1 MQTSMA
7 VTALFMGFVGG
18 PHCVAMCGAACAGI
32 AKAAAPRTRQAIV
45 GFQLGRIVG
54 YATLGGVAAAT
65 VQGLGW
71 LGTNTVVL
79 RPLWTAFHVLALL
92 LGLLLLLQ
100 ARQPAWVDGFAQT
113 VWRKAKPVLGRLG
126 GKAPYALGAGWA
138 LMPCGLLYSALL
150 LASLSANVFEGAAI
164 MGLFALGTSVSMT
177 VGPWL
182 LLRWHASGS
191 LRGGAWGMRLAGAA
205 LVLTSGWAIWMGLTN
220 PTGLWCA

>member
-32 AKAAAPRTRQAIV
+32 AKAATPRTGQAIV

-79 RPLWTAFHVLALL
+79 RPLWTAMHVVALL
-92 LGLLLLLQ
+92 VGLLLLVQ
-100 ARQPAWVDGFAQT
+100 ARQPAWVDGFAQS

-126 GKAPYALGAGWA
+126 GKAPYALGAG
-138 LMPCGLLYSALL
+138 
-150 LASLSANVFEGAAI
+150 
-164 MGLFALGTSVSMT
+164 
-177 VGPWL
+177 
-182 LLRWHASGS
+182 
-191 LRGGAWGMRLAGAA
+191 
-205 LVLTSGWAIWMGLTN
+205 
-220 PTGLWCA
+220 

>member
-92 LGLLLLLQ
+92 LGLLLLLL

-126 GKAPYALGAGWA
+126 GKAPPA
-138 LMPCGLLYSALL
+138 SA
-150 LASLSANVFEGAAI
+150 
-164 MGLFALGTSVSMT
+164 
-177 VGPWL
+177 
-182 LLRWHASGS
+182 
-191 LRGGAWGMRLAGAA
+191 
-205 LVLTSGWAIWMGLTN
+205 
-220 PTGLWCA
+220 